1 MTMTAISCRVN
12 TVEEIDAAVHRLKD
26 VRRGSDAHQVSRFL
40 FREMRNH
47 RIEDTVHLL
56 VTLTDRKSADRV
68 AVAVHLRDRIRMRDP
83 DILEG
88 SALID
93 AEQKLFLIDGIR
105 QGI

>member
-1 MTMTAISCRVN
+1 
-12 TVEEIDAAVHRLKD
+12 
-26 VRRGSDAHQVSRFL
+26 
-40 FREMRNH
+40 MRNH

-93 AEQKLFLIDGIR
+93 AEQKLMLVDGVR
-105 QGI
+105 VSVQLCHFFSGSVPASERYGHRMP

>member
-1 MTMTAISCRVN
+1 
-12 TVEEIDAAVHRLKD
+12 
-26 VRRGSDAHQVSRFL
+26 
-40 FREMRNH
+40 
-47 RIEDTVHLL
+47 
-56 VTLTDRKSADRV
+56 
-68 AVAVHLRDRIRMRDP
+68 MRDP